1 MALTQAKLQNFT
13 AFADLEVEF
22 SPGIN
27 VLVGENGTGKTHLLK
42 VCYAACDVA
51 RTGDAFSEKLVR
63 VFLPSRRS
71 VGALVKRHS
80 ETDVATVAIS
90 RGKRTLQA
98 KFSRH
103 HSIHQRLEDYS
114 GGPTGVQS
122 DNWADSSLVCA
133 YIPVKDM
140 LANAPGFRSLY
151 AEREIHFEEIYN
163 DILQRAYLPP
173 LRKLAS
179 EPLRK
184 QLDNLKQAAGGS
196 VVIKNEEFFLDTED
210 GFLEFTLLAEGMRK
224 LALLQLLLRNGTLR
238 PGAALFWDEPETN
251 LNPALLKLTMGVLLE
266 LQRAGVQIF
275 LATHDYVVL
284 RELDLQA
291 KSADEVVFHSL
302 FHDENGEISW
312 AAAKNYLAI
321 SPNAIED
328 TNTDLYDRQIQR
340 NLGYLTQ

>member
-1 MALTQAKLQNFT
+1 MALTKAKLQNFT

-71 VGALVKRHS
+71 IGALVKRNS

-151 AEREIHFEEIYN
+151 AEREIHFEEIYH

-184 QLDNLKQAAGGS
+184 QLDGLKAATGGS
-196 VVIKNEEFFLDTED
+196 VVINGEEFFLHTED

-251 LNPALLKLTMGVLLE
+251 LNPALLKLTMEVLLE

-291 KSADEVVFHSL
+291 ESADEVVFHSL

>member
-1 MALTQAKLQNFT
+1 MALTSAKLQNFT
-13 AFADLEVEF
+13 AFADLEMEF

-51 RTGDAFSEKLVR
+51 RTGAAFSEKLVR

-71 VGALVKRHS
+71 VGALVKRDGAA
-80 ETDVATVAIS
+80 EVGAVEIV
-90 RGKRTLQA
+90 RGDRTLQA
-98 KFSRH
+98 GFSFYH
-103 HSIHQRLEDYS
+103 TLHQKLEDYR
-114 GGPTGVQS
+114 GGPTGVKAH
-122 DNWADSSLVCA
+122 NWADASLACA

-151 AEREIHFEEIYN
+151 AEREIHFEEIYH

-173 LRKLAS
+173 LRKLAQA
-179 EPLRK
+179 PLQK
-184 QLDNLKQAAGGS
+184 QLDSLKAAAGGG
-196 VVIKNEEFFLDTED
+196 VVIKGEEFFLDTGD

-224 LALLQLLLRNGTLR
+224 LALLQLLIRNGTLR

-251 LNPALLKLTMGVLLE
+251 LNPALLKLTIGVLLE

-284 RELDLQA
+284 RELDLQSESED
-291 KSADEVVFHSL
+291 KVVFHTL
-302 FHDENGEISW
+302 FRDESDEISC

-328 TNTDLYDRQIQR
+328 TNTDLYDRQVKR
-340 NLGYLTQ
+340 SLRHLTK